1 MTAYDWSEFHLCRV
15 SVSGV
20 GEWAHGTPFG
30 VHSGFLMCQVTS
42 CSVPS
47 PATDNVNQTLLW
59 DSSGSPSFAES
70 LDICVGC
77 VPSRCDLA
85 SVSGLYTS
93 SSSSQVLALWGHL
106 LIPETSLKPVVCM
119 LTPPGL
125 PACWGHPLMRLCH
138 PPFSSVSYTTSL
150 TLPPPTLLQQLLAT
164 GLLRAHGCLSVA
176 RSQQQE

>member
-1 MTAYDWSEFHLCRV
+1 MIGVSSISAGSVSLGWVSGHTGPRLGCIRV
-15 SVSGV
+15 SLCVKWLPALSR
-20 GEWAHGTPFG
+20 ALP
-30 VHSGFLMCQVTS
+30 QITS
-42 CSVPS
+42 TRLCCGIPLGAPHLQS
-47 PATDNVNQTLLW
+47 LW
-59 DSSGSPSFAES
+59 TF
-70 LDICVGC
+70 VWGC

-85 SVSGLYTS
+85 SISGLYTS

-119 LTPPGL
+119 LAPPGL

-164 GLLRAHGCLSVA
+164 ELLRAPTVF
-176 RSQQQE
+176 